1 MTNITVTCLDA
12 SRQQYAEKL
21 AAELKLTL
29 MSPSPTVEN
38 YRILLAVTPTR
49 LELRLTDP
57 KAPGPVYV
65 DFLKGALHRRLVGS
79 GIRGQLISRAIGLKG
94 HSNPTVL
101 DLTAGLGRDA
111 FILADLGCK
120 ITMLER
126 NSIIA
131 TLLKEGLA
139 RAQTAAKWFK
149 SLQLKLIEIEAQSY
163 LSTLKTSYD
172 VIYIDPMYPI
182 RKKSALAKK
191 EMRVLRQVVG
201 KDEDAPQLLER
212 ALNKAKHRVVVKRPR
227 LASKLTDVHPSL
239 SYEGKS
245 SRFDVYLTY

>member
-1 MTNITVTCLDA
+1 MTNITVTCLDE

-29 MSPSPTVEN
+29 VSPPTTEN

-57 KAPGPVYV
+57 RAPGPVYV
-65 DFLKGALHRRLVGS
+65 DFLKGALHRRLTGGV
-79 GIRGQLISRAIGLKG
+79 IKGQLISRAIGLKG
-94 HSNPTVL
+94 HSNRTVL

-111 FILADLGCK
+111 FILANLGCK

-131 TLLKEGLA
+131 ALLKEGLA
-139 RAQTAAKWFK
+139 RARTTANWFN

-182 RKKSALAKK
+182 RKKSALVKK

-212 ALNKAKHRVVVKRPR
+212 ALEKVRHRVVVKRPR
-227 LASKLTDVHPSL
+227 LAPKLTDAHPSL

-245 SRFDVYLTY
+245 SRFDVYLTC